1 MRNRTIRVLAG
12 AAALAAAFV
21 PAPAQ
26 PADAP
31 LQMVSPEP
39 WSLRDRLFF
48 FGGADLARDSRFAWA
63 GMTGAPDG
71 LLHEDGLRIRVAGG
85 VGRYRY
91 RTGALPGG
99 TNEVD
104 VTSGEL
110 LVGYRHAL
118 GTTTITAYAGAL
130 VENQDLHM
138 PDPGHSTAGTSAGV
152 KAALEFFNRPAEN
165 WFVAASAAASSV
177 NRNYHGRIAAAH
189 EHPSGFALGAEAS
202 IHGDK
207 RYSEPRAG
215 LFVQRTFGR
224 TNFAL
229 SGGYL
234 HNSDRGD
241 GAYGSFSVYAPY

>member
-1 MRNRTIRVLAG
+1 MGNRSIYALAG
-12 AAALAAAFV
+12 ASAAAVAFAPV
-21 PAPAQ
+21 PLGA
-26 PADAP
+26 ADAP
-31 LQMVSPEP
+31 IQMVSPEP

-48 FGGADLARDSRFAWA
+48 FGGADLARDSRFTWA
-63 GMTGAPDG
+63 GVTGSPHG
-71 LLHEDGLRIRVAGG
+71 LLHEDGLRVRLAGG

-91 RTGALPGG
+91 RMGALPGG
-99 TNEVD
+99 SNEVD

-110 LVGYRHAL
+110 LVGYRL
-118 GTTTITAYAGAL
+118 AYGSAAISAYMGAH
-130 VENQDLHM
+130 VENQDLQT
-138 PDPGHSTAGTSAGV
+138 PDPGHPTAGTSAGV
-152 KAALEFFNRPAEN
+152 KGSLEYFTRPAES

-177 NRNYHGRIAAAH
+177 NRSYHGRFAAAR

-207 RYSEPRAG
+207 RYTEPRAG